1 MRRRRQFWNCAVDN
15 NRIGQLL
22 STAQF
27 YGKILKK
34 IFLRRCGAWKMCA
47 GQQPGRIFALP
58 AFAVERLPEK
68 KGGDGKIRALIKGWN
83 CAANNNPAGRRDGL
97 GPQRMDGKLCLR

>member
-1 MRRRRQFWNCAVDN
+1 MRWITTPAAAAKICAAQAAVLETFWKCAVDN

-34 IFLRRCGAWKMCA
+34 IFFAAVWVVENVCWITTGEDFRFACICGGAIA
-47 GQQPGRIFALP
+47 G
-58 AFAVERLPEK
+58 EE
-68 KGGDGKIRALIKGWN
+68 
-83 CAANNNPAGRRDGL
+83 GRRWENACA
-97 GPQRMDGKLCLR
+97 PQRLELCCE